1 MSAEANG
8 DKYDVAISFLV
19 QDLQFAQALRD
30 ELVKSLKVFFF
41 PHNQEE
47 LAGTNGLETMRAPF
61 LNGSRV
67 NVVIF
72 RERWGNTPW
81 TRVESTAI
89 QEGCLQNGWAG
100 LFFYMAD
107 SSTPPVWLPSTHVRF
122 NASDFSVD
130 QAVGAIKARVQ
141 EQGGQLEPMTPA
153 KLVELYRAD
162 ESYNMALSSL
172 SSQSS
177 ITEIRAEA
185 RRLFDLLGEGVDAI
199 VASGYEDLKWEAP
212 IAQAHASQFGFLLSS
227 STDAVNVSWT
237 QPYTNSLEHASLQ
250 VLEFEQQLLL
260 SAEMI
265 GRYYI
270 ERPQPVRTSKFKP
283 WLSRTREHIWRDTKD
298 EMLTSEALRDFLI
311 MQFVEAM
318 RKRSAR
324 RWGVQ

>member
-1 MSAEANG
+1 MSAEAN
-8 DKYDVAISFLV
+8 DSKYDVAISFLV

-30 ELVKSLKVFFF
+30 ELAKSMKVFFF

-100 LFFYMAD
+100 LFFYMPD
-107 SSTPPVWLPSTHVRF
+107 SSTSPVWLPSTHVRF

-141 EQGGQLEPMTPA
+141 EQGGQFEPMTPA
-153 KLVELYRAD
+153 KLVELYKAD
-162 ESYNMALSSL
+162 EDYHIALSSL
-172 SSQSS
+172 GSQSS
-177 ITEIRAEA
+177 ITEIRAEVT
-185 RRLFDLLGEGVDAI
+185 RLFDLIGQGVDAI
-199 VASGYEDLKWEAP
+199 IAGGYGDLKWEAP
-212 IAQAHASQFGFLLSS
+212 VPQGYSAQFGFLLSS
-227 STDAVNVSWT
+227 STDALNVSWT
-237 QPYTNSLEHASLQ
+237 QAYMNSLEHASLQ
-250 VLEFEQQLLL
+250 VREFEQHLLL
-260 SAEMI
+260 SAEMV

-270 ERPQPVRTSKFKP
+270 ETPQPVRTTKYKP
-283 WLSRTREHIWRDTKD
+283 WLSRTRARVWRDAKD
-298 EMLTSEALRDFLI
+298 EMLTSEALADFLI

-318 RKRSAR
+318 RTRSAL